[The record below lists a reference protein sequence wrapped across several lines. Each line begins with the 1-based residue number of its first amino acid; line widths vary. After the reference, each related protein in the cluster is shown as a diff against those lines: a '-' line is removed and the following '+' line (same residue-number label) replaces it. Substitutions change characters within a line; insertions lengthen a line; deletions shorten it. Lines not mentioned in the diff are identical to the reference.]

1 MLVKLSMQNFK
12 SFMEKAELDLNA
24 TGYEILKD
32 TNKTSDNILKGALI
46 VGGNAT
52 GKSTVLKALK
62 FLLQLLVWQV
72 NIVPFDYLCL
82 FKESTGKMKL
92 GYEFLISKEKINY
105 EIECDVKGITKEKLL
120 VSNKERLNRI
130 GQNAV
135 YTSNSNQETSIE
147 NLQQNQSAIRKV
159 YFDTKFIDDETLMK
173 WFQFLEQ
180 SVYIDQ
186 DRKTIYKSGG
196 ASSIITYKD
205 YFEQNGTDKF
215 NKFLKQIGYE
225 QSVEYTNEFN
235 NGKVKFNFQNNQKDI
250 IVKRNNMDFA
260 LPLNMESDGN
270 QTLVYTLPIVFGAM
284 KSDAMAIIDEFS
296 SGFHNILEEKVI
308 KFFMEN
314 SKNAQLFL
322 VSHSTNLLSNTLLR
336 PDQIYT
342 VDFINGK
349 GSKLNRVSDSKPR
362 EAQNLEKMY
371 LSGVFNGIPNFE

>member
-82 FKESTGKMKL
+82 FKESNGKMKL
-92 GYEFLISKEKINY
+92 EYDFFINKEKINY

-120 VSNKERLNRI
+120 VSNKERLSRI

-135 YTSNSNQETSIE
+135 YTSNNNQETSIE

-270 QTLVYTLPIVFGAM
+270 QTLVYTLPIVFDAM
-284 KSDAMAIIDEFS
+284 KNDAMAIIDEFS